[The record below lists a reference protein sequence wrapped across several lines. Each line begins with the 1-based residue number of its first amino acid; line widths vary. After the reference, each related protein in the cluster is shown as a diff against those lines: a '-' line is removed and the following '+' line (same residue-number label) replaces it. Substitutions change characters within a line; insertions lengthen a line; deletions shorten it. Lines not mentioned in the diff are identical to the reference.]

1 MYQMR
6 FPGEDVSRLTM
17 QQLRGREGSRVRSV
31 YRKASKETGITWR
44 GREYDPDDFASGT
57 PVNQALSAAHS
68 CLYGVAHCVIA
79 ALGCSPGLGF
89 VHTGHERSFVY
100 DIADLYKAD
109 ITIPLAFRIAAEGP
123 DDIGAVTRRAV
134 RDAIAD
140 GHILERTAHDI
151 RFLLLR
157 NQEDSEWDTEED
169 HSVGTSLNLW
179 DEKHGLVRSGVSY
192 GQRYQKSDREESTE
206 WEPAVLGVGYGTL
219 VGDN

>member
-1 MYQMR
+1 
-6 FPGEDVSRLTM
+6 M

-31 YRKASKETGITWR
+31 YRRASKEAGIAWR
-44 GREYDPDDFASGT
+44 GREYNPDNFSSGT
-57 PVNQALSAAHS
+57 PVNQALSAAHA
-68 CLYGVAHCVIA
+68 CLYGVAHCVIV

-109 ITIPLAFRIAAEGP
+109 ITIPLAFKIAAEKP

-151 RFLLLR
+151 RFLLLGS
-157 NQEDSEWDTEED
+157 QEDVERNAGED
-169 HSVGTSLNLW
+169 NSAETSLNLW

-192 GQRYQKSDREESTE
+192 GEHYQKSDREGSTE